1 MIRRLHHVQL
11 LGRREQLL
19 ETVESLQRAGVAEV
33 TPSGAPTGS
42 ADKAADPVADPAAN
56 KGEDRM
62 ARRDLLARVQRLLEW
77 APSDASLAR
86 ESPRRSADAAP
97 VDPRD
102 ADVNIATLE
111 LEVESLRG
119 AQASLEEERDALARY
134 VDVLAQLETLVPE
147 LTSLS
152 DAELELLGL
161 AMTALVLDDPAGAVV
176 GLLETQ
182 LRQLAGNGFMLRSTD
197 AGRARGCLLVVAR
210 DRLPEVLG
218 LMGADEISRV
228 EVPED
233 YAHLS
238 LHTTLVRMRA
248 RLVDLQADL
257 DAVRADLDALW
268 LREAPGLRAAARA
281 LLVLTER
288 DAAVAAAALSE
299 RTFLLRCWVRADR
312 RREVR
317 EQLDRDGLADVAVVD
332 APAGE
337 VPGPSPVELTGRAAW
352 SPYRRLVG
360 FLSWPSP
367 NGLDPTGLMAIFL
380 PFLFGVMVGD
390 VVYGAA
396 LAGIGWWLRHRART
410 HDRGGVEGGVMDDAG
425 RVLIAGGAWAV
436 LWGVMFGE
444 ALGSLGNMWGMP
456 ALWFYRG
463 GPEALEPLLLFAVAL
478 GWSHI
483 VLGLTLGLV
492 TALRRGDRHRTLEV
506 GGTLAVL
513 LGATAAI
520 AATIL
525 NAPSWVTLAALVP
538 AVVGLVATS
547 SVHGPIGA
555 LLGPLELI
563 GTVGN
568 VLSYLRVAAVGLASV
583 YLANVANELATEL
596 PLLIGLFV
604 AVLLHLLNL
613 GLAAFSPMV
622 QALRLHYVEFFS
634 KFHDGEGQA
643 FQPLGAHGAL
653 NPRALLTPPRDRP
666 LGPLL
671 TPTFDPVGV
680 PPHGTTNGVRIADA
694 THER

>member
-19 ETVESLQRAGVAEV
+19 ETVESLQRAGSAEV
-33 TPSGAPTGS
+33 TPSGAP
-42 ADKAADPVADPAAN
+42 DDDPDHAADHV
-56 KGEDRM
+56 
-62 ARRDLLARVQRLLEW
+62 ARRDLLSRVQRVLEW
-77 APSDASLAR
+77 APADASATR
-86 ESPRRSADAAP
+86 DGADAAP
-97 VDPRD
+97 VDPRH
-102 ADVNIATLE
+102 ADVDIATLE

-119 AQASLEEERDALARY
+119 AHASLEAERDALARY
-134 VDVLAQLETLVPE
+134 VDVLAQLESLVPE

-152 DAELELLGL
+152 DVELELLGL
-161 AMTALVLDDPAGAVV
+161 AMTALVLDDPAGSVV
-176 GLLETQ
+176 ELIETQ
-182 LRQLAGNGFMLRSTD
+182 LRQLVGEGFVLRSTE
-197 AGRARGCLLVVAR
+197 AGRTRGCLLVVAR

-238 LHTTLVRMRA
+238 LHTTLVRMRE
-248 RLVDLQADL
+248 RLVDLQDDL
-257 DAVRADLDALW
+257 DVVRADLDALW
-268 LREAPGLRAAARA
+268 LRGAPRLRAAERV

-288 DAAVAAAALSE
+288 DDAVASAALSA
-299 RTFLLRCWVRADR
+299 RTFLLRCWIRADR

-317 EQLDRDGLADVAVVD
+317 EQLDRDGLAGVAVVD

-337 VPGPSPVELTGRAAW
+337 VPGPSPVELSGRAAW

-367 NGLDPTGLMAIFL
+367 GGLDPTGLMAIFL

-396 LAGIGWWLRHRART
+396 LAGIGWWLRRRAVRM
-410 HDRGGVEGGVMDDAG
+410 HDRGGVMDDAG
-425 RVLIAGGAWAV
+425 RVLMAGGTWSV

-463 GPEALEPLLLFAVAL
+463 GPAALEPLLVFAVAL

-520 AATIL
+520 AAAVL
-525 NAPSWVTLAALVP
+525 GAPSWVTLAALVP

-596 PLLIGLFV
+596 PLLVGLFV

-643 FQPLGAHGAL
+643 FRPLGAHGAL
-653 NPRALLTPPRDRP
+653 TPRP
-666 LGPLL
+666 LLR
-671 TPTFDPVGV
+671 PVGV
-680 PPHGTTNGVRIADA
+680 PPHGTTTGVRIPDA